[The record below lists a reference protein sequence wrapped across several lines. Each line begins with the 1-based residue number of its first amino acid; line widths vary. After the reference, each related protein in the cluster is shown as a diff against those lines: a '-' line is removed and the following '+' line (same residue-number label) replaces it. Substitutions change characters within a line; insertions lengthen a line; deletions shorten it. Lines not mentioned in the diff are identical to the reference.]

1 MNGFPISLEAPG
13 MFAGACALALLTAA
27 LVAVRRPA
35 IHATTAAA
43 CGVALMLLALAVGGL
58 TWRRPATGSDVV
70 VMVDLSASTRGAGYR
85 DRAELDR
92 RVRELLG
99 STPYHLVYFSD
110 HNTADAPVAGGA
122 LSDLAGERTVFA
134 PPAAV
139 AVVLFSDGRFELPA
153 AGPPTFAVA
162 DPALDQVD
170 DAAVNRLET
179 RGKLLAVTVQNGG
192 GPRRLTL
199 DGAATKP
206 VVSIDAGAIMITR
219 GIRADAGAAAA
230 KLDKGDRWPEN
241 DSLSL
246 PLAAPMRT
254 QRWFVSTGPAPA
266 GEWMAIRPEALPT
279 KPSAY
284 LAPGVI
290 VLDNLAASDLS
301 GAQQAAIE
309 QYVRDLGGA
318 LIIAGGDRA
327 FSRGMYSGTALDAL
341 SPLATSPPAPS
352 VHWMLL
358 ADSSGSMSQ
367 AVGEATR
374 WQLAASA
381 IGRLLPNLPPEDPV
395 SAGSFAGELRWWSDG
410 KSARETAAMAL
421 PPPGVSPGGPTN
433 LAAALERIAREADG
447 AMAGELLIVS
457 DVDVVI
463 EHADELA
470 RRLAAKKIRLHVLAI
485 GDGRGLEA
493 LASMTAA
500 TGGTLRRQLDPR
512 QWATEVRQL
521 LTAAWPE
528 RLVASAVN
536 AMFSGDLSPLPGRAV
551 APWNRT
557 WLKKSASELAN
568 GKVNGETVPLCARWT
583 VGSGEVIACG
593 FAPTAAEVA
602 AMARLIARPPRDPR
616 FTVAWDAGP
625 RLIVRVGAAQ
635 SGQYLNGLALRLE
648 LADEQDPAARLQSYE
663 VPQTAPG
670 HYELSLPAPRRR
682 SFATLRHDDDGAR
695 VIDRIAVAAR
705 YAPEF
710 DAVGND
716 YAALRALTER
726 TGGRLIDRAWRKA
739 IDLPF
744 PRRELSLAPWLALAG
759 AGALGV
765 GLARWRV
772 WD

>member
-1 MNGFPISLEAPG
+1 MNGFPISLDAPG
-13 MFAGACALALLTAA
+13 MFAGACALALLTVA
-27 LVAVRRPA
+27 LVVVRRPA
-35 IHATTAAA
+35 IPVMTAAGG
-43 CGVALMLLALAVGGL
+43 GVALMLLAMAVGGL

-99 STPYHLVYFSD
+99 STPYQVVYFSD
-110 HNTADAPVAGGA
+110 HNTIEAPTIGGA
-122 LSDLAGERTVFA
+122 LGDLAGERTVFA

-139 AVVLFSDGRFELPA
+139 AVVLFSDGRFDLPA
-153 AGPPTFAVA
+153 AAPPTFAVA

-170 DAAVNRLET
+170 DAAVNRLEM
-179 RGKLLAVTVQNGG
+179 RGKVLTVTLQNGG

-199 DGAATKP
+199 DGADTQP
-206 VVSIDAGAIMITR
+206 VVAIDPGPITIAR
-219 GIRADAGAAAA
+219 EIRADASIAAA

-254 QRWFVSTGPAPA
+254 QLWYVSTRAAPPA
-266 GEWMAIRPEALPT
+266 GEWMLIRPEALPT
-279 KPSAY
+279 KAAAY

-341 SPLATSPPAPS
+341 SPLSTSPPAPS

-381 IGRLLPNLPPEDPV
+381 IGRLLPNLPPDDPV
-395 SAGSFAGELRWWSDG
+395 SVGSFAAELRWWSDG
-410 KSARETAAMAL
+410 RSARETAAMAL
-421 PPPGVSPGGPTN
+421 PPAGVSPGGPTN
-433 LAAALERIAREADG
+433 LGAALERIAREADG
-447 AMAGELLIVS
+447 GMAGELLIVS
-457 DVDVVI
+457 DADVVI
-463 EHADELA
+463 ENPDELA
-470 RRLAAKKIRLHVLAI
+470 RRLAAKRIRLHVLAI

-500 TGGTLRRQLDPR
+500 TGATLRRQLDPR
-512 QWATEVRQL
+512 QWAGEVRQL

-528 RLVASAVN
+528 RVVSSAAN
-536 AMFSGDLSPLPGRAV
+536 AIFSGDLSPLPGRAV

-557 WLKKSASELAN
+557 WLKKSASELTSA
-568 GKVNGETVPLCARWT
+568 KHAGEIVPLCGRWA

-625 RLIVRVGAAQ
+625 RLIVRVDAAQ
-635 SGQYLNGLALRLE
+635 AGQYLNGLRLRLE
-648 LADEQDPAARLQSYE
+648 LADEADPARVQAYE
-663 VPQTAPG
+663 IPQTAPG

-682 SFATLRHDDDGAR
+682 SFATLRHDDGAP
-695 VIDRIAVAAR
+695 VVDRIAVAAR

-716 YAALRALTER
+716 YAALRALAER
-726 TGGRLIDRAWRKA
+726 TGGRVIDRAWNKA
-739 IDLPF
+739 IDIPF
-744 PRRELSLAPWLALAG
+744 PKRELNLAPWLALAG
-759 AGALGV
+759 AVALGV
-765 GLARWRV
+765 GLMRWRV
-772 WD
+772 GE

>member
-13 MFAGACALALLTAA
+13 MFAGACALALITVA
-27 LVAVRRPA
+27 LVVVRRPA
-35 IHATTAAA
+35 IPVMTAAA

-58 TWRRPATGSDVV
+58 TWRRPAMGSDVA

-99 STPYHLVYFSD
+99 STPYRLVYFSD
-110 HNTADAPVAGGA
+110 HNTADAPVASGA
-122 LSDLAGERTVFA
+122 LGDLAGERTVFA

-139 AVVLFSDGRFELPA
+139 GVVLFSDGRFELPA

-179 RGKLLAVTVQNGG
+179 RGKVLAVTVQNGG
-192 GPRRLTL
+192 GPRRLTV
-199 DGAATKP
+199 DGAATQA
-206 VVSIDAGAIMITR
+206 VVAIDAGAITLTR
-219 GIRADAGAAAA
+219 EIRADAGAAAA

-254 QRWFVSTGPAPA
+254 QRWFVSIGAAPPAD
-266 GEWMAIRPEALPT
+266 EWTVIRPEALPT

-318 LIIAGGDRA
+318 LIMAGGDRA

-395 SAGSFAGELRWWSDG
+395 SVGSFAGELRWWSDG
-410 KSARETAAMAL
+410 KSARETAAMSL
-421 PPPGVSPGGPTN
+421 PPPGMSPGGPTN
-433 LAAALERIAREADG
+433 LGAALERIAREADG
-447 AMAGELLIVS
+447 GMAGELLIVS
-457 DVDVVI
+457 DADVVI
-463 EHADELA
+463 EHPDELA

-500 TGGTLRRQLDPR
+500 TGGTLRRQFDPR
-512 QWATEVRQL
+512 EWAGEVRQL
-521 LTAAWPE
+521 LSAAWPE
-528 RLVASAVN
+528 RLVASAEN
-536 AMFSGDLSPLPGRAV
+536 AIFSGDLSPLPGRAV

-557 WLKKSASELAN
+557 WLKKSALELAN
-568 GKVNGETVPLCARWT
+568 AKHEGEIVPLCARWA

-593 FAPTAAEVA
+593 FAPTAAEVGE
-602 AMARLIARPPRDPR
+602 MARLIARPPRDPR

-625 RLIVRVGAAQ
+625 RLAVRVDAAAQ
-635 SGQYLNGLALRLE
+635 SGQYLNGLRLRLE
-648 LADEQDPAARLQSYE
+648 LADEADPARVQAYE
-663 VPQTAPG
+663 VQQTAPG
-670 HYELSLPAPRRR
+670 HYEISLPAPRRR
-682 SFATLRHDDDGAR
+682 SFATLRQDEAAR
-695 VIDRIAVAAR
+695 VIDRVAVAAR

-710 DAVGND
+710 DAIGND
-716 YAALRALTER
+716 YAALRALAER
-726 TGGRLIDRAWRKA
+726 TGGRVIDRAWRKA
-739 IDLPF
+739 IDFPF
-744 PRRELSLAPWLALAG
+744 PRRELSLAPWLGLAG
-759 AGALGV
+759 AVALGV
-765 GLARWRV
+765 GLVRWRV
-772 WD
+772 G